1 MSGYPTCDEVIAWLR
16 DRDQPYMADVVL
28 ALRESYRQCREA
40 NQKTL
45 EAYYELKVKYEPP
58 PACPPSHRSY
68 LAKPESSD

>member
-1 MSGYPTCDEVIAWLR
+1 MSGYPTCDQVLAYLR
-16 DRDQPYMADVVL
+16 DNGQPYMADVVL

-45 EAYYELKVKYEPP
+45 SAYYELKVKYEPP
-58 PACPPSHRSY
+58 PAAPDHRSY

>member
-1 MSGYPTCDEVIAWLR
+1 MSGYPTCDQVLTYLR
-16 DRDQPYMADVVL
+16 DNGQPYMADVVL

-45 EAYYELKVKYEPP
+45 AAYYELKVKYEPP
-58 PACPPSHRSY
+58 PAAPDHRSY